1 MRKDSKFNIIKY
13 FDLLRLFVA
22 VGIALLITTGII
34 FLCSENPTK
43 ALSTLL
49 TGPISSKRYLF
60 NVLEMMVP
68 LMFTGLSLSLV
79 FKSGNFSM
87 ITDASFYMG
96 AVIASFIAIMIP
108 LPSGIHPMVA
118 IVIAGFIGGI
128 IGSIPAWCKVKYK
141 ANELVTSLMLNYVF
155 FYTGLYIVNKFLA
168 DRQASNFA
176 SLKFLKTSALSN
188 IVDGTSL
195 MLNYVF
201 FYTGLYIVNKFLA
214 DRQASN
220 FASLKFLKTSALSNI
235 VDGTRLHTGFI
246 IAIVVCVLLYIFLT
260 RTKWGYEI
268 RIVGSNPEF
277 ARYSGINTKK
287 VILYTS
293 FISGFVAA
301 IGGAIEK
308 LGMYRR
314 FQWSAAPTYAWD
326 GVIISI
332 LSSNNPIFVPIAAF
346 FLSYLRVGADIMSRQ
361 TDVQNEIVALIQG
374 VIILLVTAERFL
386 YFIKQRKESQLALA
400 NNENKGGDK

>member
-1 MRKDSKFNIIKY
+1 MHKDSKFNILKY

-22 VGIALLITTGII
+22 VGIALLITTVII
-34 FLCSENPTK
+34 FMVSENPMK
-43 ALSTLL
+43 ALGTLL
-49 TGPISSKRYLF
+49 TGPISSKRYFF

-68 LMFTGLSLSLV
+68 LMFTGLSISLV

-87 ITDASFYMG
+87 ITDGSFYIG
-96 AVIASFIAIMIP
+96 AVIASAVAIKMP

-155 FYTGLYIVNKFLA
+155 FYTGLYIVNKFLI

-176 SLKFLKTSALSN
+176 SLKFLNTASLSN
-188 IVDGTSL
+188 IVE
-195 MLNYVF
+195 
-201 FYTGLYIVNKFLA
+201 
-214 DRQASN
+214 
-220 FASLKFLKTSALSNI
+220 
-235 VDGTRLHTGFI
+235 GTRLHSGFI
-246 IAIVVCVLLYIFLT
+246 IAILTCILLFIFLT

-301 IGGAIEK
+301 MGGAIEK

-314 FQWSAAPTYAWD
+314 FQWSMAPSYAWD

-332 LSSNNPIFVPIAAF
+332 LSSNNPIFVPVAAF
-346 FLSYLRVGADIMSRQ
+346 FLSYIRVGADIMARQ
-361 TDVQNEIVALIQG
+361 TDVQNEIVSLIQG

>member
-1 MRKDSKFNIIKY
+1 MHKDKKFNVLKY
-13 FDLLRLFVA
+13 FDLLRLLVA
-22 VGIALLITTGII
+22 IGIALLITTGII
-34 FLCSENPTK
+34 FLVSENPTK

-49 TGPISSKRYLF
+49 VGPVSSKRYLF

-96 AVIASFIAIMIP
+96 AVIASFVAIMIP
-108 LPSGIHPMVA
+108 LPAGIHPMVA

-128 IGSIPAWCKVKYK
+128 IGSIPAFCKVKYK

-155 FYTGLYIVNKFLA
+155 FYTGLYIINKFVV

-176 SLKFLKTSALSN
+176 SLKFLKTAGLST
-188 IVDGTSL
+188 IVS
-195 MLNYVF
+195 
-201 FYTGLYIVNKFLA
+201 
-214 DRQASN
+214 
-220 FASLKFLKTSALSNI
+220 
-235 VDGTRLHTGFI
+235 GTRLHSGFI
-246 IAIVVCVLLYIFLT
+246 MAIVVCILLFIFLT

-277 ARYSGINTKK
+277 ARFSGINTKK

-293 FISGFVAA
+293 FISGFIAA

-314 FQWSAAPTYAWD
+314 FQWSQAPTYAWD

-332 LSSNNPIFVPIAAF
+332 LSSNNPIFIPIAAF
-346 FLSYLRVGADIMSRQ
+346 FLSYVRVGADIMSRQ

-386 YFIKQRKESQLALA
+386 YFIKQRKESQLALQ

>member
-1 MRKDSKFNIIKY
+1 MHKDKKFNVLKY

-22 VGIALLITTGII
+22 IGIALLITTVII
-34 FLCSENPTK
+34 FLVSENPTK

-49 TGPISSKRYLF
+49 VGPVSSKRYLF

-96 AVIASFIAIMIP
+96 AVIASFVAIMIP
-108 LPSGIHPMVA
+108 LPAGIHPMVA
-118 IVIAGFIGGI
+118 ILIAGFIGGL
-128 IGSIPAWCKVKYK
+128 IGSIPAFCKVKYK

-155 FYTGLYIVNKFLA
+155 FYTGLYIINKFVV

-176 SLKFLKTSALSN
+176 SLKFLKTAGLST
-188 IVDGTSL
+188 IVS
-195 MLNYVF
+195 
-201 FYTGLYIVNKFLA
+201 
-214 DRQASN
+214 
-220 FASLKFLKTSALSNI
+220 
-235 VDGTRLHTGFI
+235 GTRLHSGFI
-246 IAIVVCVLLYIFLT
+246 MAIVVCILLFIFLT

-277 ARYSGINTKK
+277 ARFSGINTKK

-293 FISGFVAA
+293 FISGFIAA

-314 FQWSAAPTYAWD
+314 FQWSQAPTYAWD

-332 LSSNNPIFVPIAAF
+332 LSSNNPIFIPIAAF
-346 FLSYLRVGADIMSRQ
+346 FLSYVRVGADIMSRQ

-386 YFIKQRKESQLALA
+386 YFIKQRKESQLALE

>member
-1 MRKDSKFNIIKY
+1 MHKDSKFNILKY

-22 VGIALLITTGII
+22 VGIALLITTVII
-34 FLCSENPTK
+34 FMVSENPMK
-43 ALSTLL
+43 ALGTLL

-68 LMFTGLSLSLV
+68 LMFTGLSISLV

-87 ITDASFYMG
+87 ITDGSFYIG
-96 AVIASFIAIMIP
+96 AVIASAVAIMIP

-155 FYTGLYIVNKFLA
+155 FYTGLYIVNKFLI

-176 SLKFLKTSALSN
+176 SLKFLNTASLSN
-188 IVDGTSL
+188 IVE
-195 MLNYVF
+195 
-201 FYTGLYIVNKFLA
+201 
-214 DRQASN
+214 
-220 FASLKFLKTSALSNI
+220 
-235 VDGTRLHTGFI
+235 GTRLHSGFI
-246 IAIVVCVLLYIFLT
+246 IAILTCILLFIFLT

-268 RIVGSNPEF
+268 RIVGSNQEF

-301 IGGAIEK
+301 MGGAIEK

-314 FQWSAAPTYAWD
+314 FQWSMAPSYAWD

-332 LSSNNPIFVPIAAF
+332 LSSNNPIFVPVAAF
-346 FLSYLRVGADIMSRQ
+346 FLSYIRVGADIMARQ
-361 TDVQNEIVALIQG
+361 TDVQNEIVSLIQG

>member
-1 MRKDSKFNIIKY
+1 MHKDEKFNVLKY

-22 VGIALLITTGII
+22 IGIALLITTGII
-34 FLCSENPTK
+34 FLVSENPTK

-49 TGPISSKRYLF
+49 VGPVSSKRYLF

-96 AVIASFIAIMIP
+96 AVIASFVAIMIP
-108 LPSGIHPMVA
+108 LPAGIHPMIA

-128 IGSIPAWCKVKYK
+128 IGSIPAFCKVKYK

-155 FYTGLYIVNKFLA
+155 FYTGLYIINKFVV

-176 SLKFLKTSALSN
+176 SLKFLKTAGLST
-188 IVDGTSL
+188 IVS
-195 MLNYVF
+195 
-201 FYTGLYIVNKFLA
+201 
-214 DRQASN
+214 
-220 FASLKFLKTSALSNI
+220 
-235 VDGTRLHTGFI
+235 GTRLHSGFI
-246 IAIVVCVLLYIFLT
+246 MAIVVCILLFIFLT

-277 ARYSGINTKK
+277 ARFSGINTKK

-293 FISGFVAA
+293 FISGFIAA

-314 FQWSAAPTYAWD
+314 FQWSQAPTYAWD

-332 LSSNNPIFVPIAAF
+332 LSSNNPIFIPLAAF
-346 FLSYLRVGADIMSRQ
+346 FLSYVRVGADIMSRQ

-386 YFIKQRKESQLALA
+386 YFIKQRKESQLALE

>member
-1 MRKDSKFNIIKY
+1 MHKDSKFNILKY

-22 VGIALLITTGII
+22 VGIALLITTVII
-34 FLCSENPTK
+34 FMVSENPMK
-43 ALSTLL
+43 ALGTLL
-49 TGPISSKRYLF
+49 TGPISSKRYFF

-68 LMFTGLSLSLV
+68 LMFTGLSISLV

-87 ITDASFYMG
+87 ITDGSFYIG
-96 AVIASFIAIMIP
+96 AVIASAVAIKMP

-155 FYTGLYIVNKFLA
+155 FYTGLYIVNKFLI

-176 SLKFLKTSALSN
+176 SLKFLNTASLSN
-188 IVDGTSL
+188 IVE
-195 MLNYVF
+195 
-201 FYTGLYIVNKFLA
+201 
-214 DRQASN
+214 
-220 FASLKFLKTSALSNI
+220 
-235 VDGTRLHTGFI
+235 GTRLHSGFI
-246 IAIVVCVLLYIFLT
+246 IAILTCILLFIFLT

-268 RIVGSNPEF
+268 RIVGSNQEF

-301 IGGAIEK
+301 MGGAIEK

-314 FQWSAAPTYAWD
+314 FQWSMAPSYAWD

-332 LSSNNPIFVPIAAF
+332 LSSNNPIFVPVAAF
-346 FLSYLRVGADIMSRQ
+346 FLSYIRVGADIMARQ
-361 TDVQNEIVALIQG
+361 TDVQNEIVSLIQG

>member
-1 MRKDSKFNIIKY
+1 MHKDSKFNIIKY
-13 FDLLRLFVA
+13 FNLLRLLVA
-22 VGIALLITTGII
+22 VGIALLITTVII

-43 ALSTLL
+43 ALSILL

-60 NVLEMMVP
+60 NVFEMMVP

-155 FYTGLYIVNKFLA
+155 FYTGLYIVNKFLV

-176 SLKFLKTSALSN
+176 SLKFLKTSALPN
-188 IVDGTSL
+188 IVE
-195 MLNYVF
+195 
-201 FYTGLYIVNKFLA
+201 
-214 DRQASN
+214 
-220 FASLKFLKTSALSNI
+220 
-235 VDGTRLHTGFI
+235 GTRLHFGFI
-246 IAIVVCVLLYIFLT
+246 VAILVCILLYIFLT

-268 RIVGSNPEF
+268 RLVGSNLEF

-293 FISGFVAA
+293 FISGFIAA